1 MIYSAF
7 QGIVNEQSAFYMA
20 ALTIDFGG
28 TRVKFGIV
36 EKGGELIAVD
46 QVKALPDSSIEDNL
60 EMISRQSQL
69 SFKEYLS
76 SHSLSGI
83 GIALPSIVDTQTNR
97 VVSRYVKYTSAKEF
111 DFNEWARREWGVPL
125 AMENDARAAL
135 VGEWQY
141 GAGKGCNDIVLLTL
155 GTGVGS
161 AVLVDGKLFKG
172 RHMLA
177 GSMAGHISI
186 NVHGESCNCGF
197 FGCLEREASTW
208 ALPSIIKKH
217 AQLAGS
223 SLSRIA
229 VPEYSHLFEEAQK
242 GDALAIALLEQ
253 SLKAWGTAVVNLIHM
268 YDPEMIIIGGGVM
281 RQQQKILSHMRRM
294 VDQYAWLPAG
304 TTKLAAAEQVDYA
317 GLLGLEYLTHT
328 LNTSN
333 N

>member
-1 MIYSAF
+1 LIYNTF

-28 TRVKFGIV
+28 TNVKFGIV
-36 EKGGELIAVD
+36 EKGGEIVAVD
-46 QVKALPDSSIEDNL
+46 QVRALPDSSIEDNL
-60 EMISRQSQL
+60 EMISKQSL
-69 SFKEYLS
+69 ISFKAYLA

-83 GIALPSIVDTQTNR
+83 GIALPSIVDTQANR

-111 DFNEWARREWGVPL
+111 DFSGWASKEWGVPL

-217 AQLAGS
+217 AQLSGS
-223 SLSRIA
+223 SLSGIA
-229 VPEYSHLFEEAQK
+229 KPEYSHLFEEAQK
-242 GDALAIALLEQ
+242 GDALALALLEQ
-253 SLKAWGTAVVNLIHM
+253 SLKAWGTAVVNLIHA

-281 RQQQKILSHMRRM
+281 RQQQTILSYMRRM
-294 VDQYAWLPAG
+294 VDQYAFIRAG
-304 TTKLAAAEQVDYA
+304 KT
-317 GLLGLEYLTHT
+317 
-328 LNTSN
+328 
-333 N
+333 

>member
-1 MIYSAF
+1 
-7 QGIVNEQSAFYMA
+7 MA

-186 NVHGESCNCGF
+186 NVHGEPCNCGF

-268 YDPEMIIIGGGVM
+268 YDPELIIIGGGVM
-281 RQQQKILSHMRRM
+281 RQQQKILSYMRRM

-328 LNTSN
+328 LNISN

>member
-1 MIYSAF
+1 
-7 QGIVNEQSAFYMA
+7 MA

-28 TRVKFGIV
+28 TSVKFGIV
-36 EKGGELIAVD
+36 EKGGEIVAVD
-46 QVKALPDSSIEDNL
+46 QVRALPDSSIEDNL
-60 EMISRQSQL
+60 EMISKQSL
-69 SFKEYLS
+69 ISFKAYLS

-83 GIALPSIVDTQTNR
+83 RIALPSIVDTQANR

-111 DFNEWARREWGVPL
+111 DFSGWARREWGVPL

-172 RHMLA
+172 RHLLA

-186 NVHGESCNCGF
+186 NVHGEPCNCGF

-217 AQLAGS
+217 AQSAGS
-223 SLSRIA
+223 SLSGIA
-229 VPEYSHLFEEAQK
+229 VPEYSHLFEQAQK

-253 SLKAWGTAVVNLIHM
+253 SLKAWGTAVVNLIHA
-268 YDPEMIIIGGGVM
+268 YDPEMIIIGGGIM
-281 RQQQKILSHMRRM
+281 RQQQTILSYMQRM

-304 TTKLAAAEQVDYA
+304 TTKLAAAVQVDYA

-328 LNTSN
+328 LNTTN